1 MAHGVRVRVNYR
13 RRPERRPGGWWRAAR
28 CRVGASIEG
37 RIFGAAVGVGGL
49 SAGLSVL
56 SMGKEMVVAASF
68 GTDDA
73 LDAFVIAFLPLTFA
87 VAIVGEAFPSVLIP
101 TYVKERER
109 CGQAAA
115 QHLFSEAMA
124 VAVAWLLVIAAA
136 LALLAPWFLPLL
148 GLGFNAEKL
157 AQTHRLFLLLL
168 PVVVLGG
175 LASLWTATLNAGERF
190 GLAGAA
196 PLVLPAASIGALL
209 VWPAGAGA
217 DALVVG
223 AIGGLALQLALLGR
237 GLQRRGTALTPRW
250 HGGSPALRRM
260 IGQYLPLAVGAFV
273 AGGQPLVDSAMAATL
288 APGSAAA
295 LNYGN
300 KVVATTLI
308 VSSGALSAV
317 VLPVFSRLI
326 GVQDWVAVRRIIR
339 TYSVLILLA
348 TAPIALALCF
358 FSEPLVRLIF
368 ERGEFTA
375 ADTWLVGRIQAMY
388 ALQIPFYVLGM
399 LFVRLIAAAVA
410 NRILVFGSFLNLIL
424 NVVLNYVFMQHM
436 GVAGIALS
444 TACVYAVS
452 CAFLMTVSFRRFPG
466 LWRSE
471 RSAA

>member
-1 MAHGVRVRVNYR
+1 M
-13 RRPERRPGGWWRAAR
+13 
-28 CRVGASIEG
+28 
-37 RIFGAAVGVGGL
+37 GVGGL

-109 CGQAAA
+109 RGRAAA
-115 QHLFSEAMA
+115 QHLFSEAMV

-136 LALLAPWFLPLL
+136 LAALAPWFLPLL
-148 GLGFNAEKL
+148 GLGFGAEKL
-157 AQTHRLFLLLL
+157 EQTHRLFLLLL

-175 LASLWTATLNAGERF
+175 LANLWTATLNAGERF

-196 PLVLPAASIGALL
+196 PLVLPAASVGALL
-209 VWPAGAGA
+209 VWPADAGA

-250 HGGSPALRRM
+250 RGGSPALRRM
-260 IGQYLPLAVGAFV
+260 IGQYLPLAVGVFV
-273 AGGQPLVDSAMAATL
+273 GGGQPLVDGAMAATL

-300 KVVATTLI
+300 KVVAATLI
-308 VSSGALSAV
+308 IGSGALSTV
-317 VLPVFSRLI
+317 VLPAFSQLI

-348 TAPIALALCF
+348 TVPIALTLCF

-375 ADTWLVGRIQAMY
+375 ADTRLVGRIQAMY

-399 LFVRLIAAAVA
+399 LFVRLISAASS
-410 NRILVFGSFLNLIL
+410 NRVLMLGSFLNLTL
-424 NVVLNYVFMQHM
+424 NVVLNHVFMQHM

-452 CAFLMTVSFRRFPG
+452 CAFLITASFRKFPG
-466 LWRSE
+466 LWRGE
-471 RSAA
+471 QSAA

>member
-1 MAHGVRVRVNYR
+1 M
-13 RRPERRPGGWWRAAR
+13 
-28 CRVGASIEG
+28 
-37 RIFGAAVGVGGL
+37 
-49 SAGLSVL
+49 L

-68 GTDDA
+68 GTNDA

-87 VAIVGEAFPSVLIP
+87 VAVFGEAFPSVLIP

-109 CGQAAA
+109 RGQAAA
-115 QHLFSEAMA
+115 QHLFSEATA

-148 GLGFNAEKL
+148 GLGFDAEKL

-175 LASLWTATLNAGERF
+175 LASLWTATLHAGERF

-209 VWPAGAGA
+209 VGPADAGA

-250 HGGSPALRRM
+250 RGGSPALRRM
-260 IGQYLPLAVGAFV
+260 IGQYLPLAVGAFA
-273 AGGQPLVDSAMAATL
+273 AGGHPLVDGAMAATL

-300 KVVATTLI
+300 KVAAATVI
-308 VSSGALSAV
+308 VGSGALSAV

-326 GVQDWVAVRRIIR
+326 SVQDWVAVRRIIR

-348 TAPIALALCF
+348 TLPIALTLCF

-375 ADTWLVGRIQAMY
+375 ADTRLVGRIQAMY
-388 ALQIPFYVLGM
+388 ALQIPFYVLGI
-399 LFVRLIAAAVA
+399 LFVRLISAAAS
-410 NRILVFGSFLNLIL
+410 NSILMFGSFLNLTL
-424 NVVLNYVFMQHM
+424 NVVLNYVFMQYM

-444 TACVYAVS
+444 TACVYAAS
-452 CAFLMTVSFRRFPG
+452 CAFLMIACFRRFPG
-466 LWRSE
+466 LWASE